1 MHSAFSSAPILR
13 ENRGNGGESVCET
26 DSIDSSSEVD
36 KSDVQS
42 KKSESSLPSQS
53 SAGENSRRNK
63 GDGVMHKMVN
73 MEEIQ
78 AKEEDLPTL
87 FSSDELYLPHV

>member
-1 MHSAFSSAPILR
+1 M
-13 ENRGNGGESVCET
+13 CET

-42 KKSESSLPSQS
+42 TKSESSLPSQN
-53 SAGENSRRNK
+53 SAGEDSRRNK
-63 GDGVMHKMVN
+63 GDDVMHKMVN

>member
-1 MHSAFSSAPILR
+1 MHSVFSPAPTPR
-13 ENRGNGGESVCET
+13 EHRGNGGESVCET

-42 KKSESSLPSQS
+42 TKSESSLPSQS
-53 SAGENSRRNK
+53 TVSEKGRRNE
-63 GDGVMHKMVN
+63 GDAVIHEMVN
-73 MEEIQ
+73 LEEMQ

-87 FSSDELYLPHV
+87 FSSDELCLSSV